1 MRTGYIPSEA
11 DSAAI
16 ATVITQDAS
25 RAHLER
31 LEAVGQL
38 MLVEVARNVG
48 HIEVRVCVVGELL
61 ELGIERL
68 LDDVSLAWDGSME
81 LTLAKLTS

>member
-1 MRTGYIPSEA
+1 
-11 DSAAI
+11 
-16 ATVITQDAS
+16 
-25 RAHLER
+25 
-31 LEAVGQL
+31 

-48 HIEVRVCVVGELL
+48 HIEVRVCLVGELL

-68 LDDVSLAWDGSME
+68 LDDVSLARDRSME